1 MSLFYGKRVKMTVG
15 VKVRNEVYID
25 RKHAVIMN
33 KSNTKKAERVEI
45 KAFYL
50 KEKCAHRQGNY
61 SISDFI
67 EGHSLIVVSGDTSR
81 SFRIRGAK
89 FNTTRQR
96 LVVLLT
102 ND

>member
-15 VKVRNEVYID
+15 VKVRSEVYID

-50 KEKCAHRQGNY
+50 KEKSGPNRGNY
-61 SISDFI
+61 NLSDFQA
-67 EGHSLIVVSGDTSR
+67 GFTLVVISGDTSR
-81 SFRIRGAK
+81 SYLIRGAK

-96 LVVLLT
+96 LVVLLS
-102 ND
+102 